1 MDLKEISCKC
11 PKCEEVFLLGE
22 VLKEQALEK
31 VQAQILASKDKDFNR
46 RLKEEKEKSLKEGK
60 SIGSEITLKK
70 LEDAQEK
77 LDVSS
82 KLIEE
87 FKLKEIE
94 KNSRIKSLESNQ
106 ELTLK
111 LKLQEQKSESD
122 AEKEKLK
129 NNHKLELDRLK
140 KDLESAKIRAE
151 QGSMQVQGE
160 VQELTIEDMLTRM
173 FPSDEVIEVKKGQRG
188 ADCILV
194 VRNNSGRPVGKI
206 IFESKDTKSFSSDW
220 IKKLKS
226 DAINEG
232 AQISVLVTTAWPSD
246 NQKAHLREGVWVC
259 GFNEYTILVQAL
271 RKSLMDVAKATASE
285 EAREGKAQVMFDFLT
300 SQEFANIIEQMISP
314 IFRMNEQLQKEKRSI
329 TRLWKERET
338 LIEGSIAGTENLY
351 MKIQGIAQVNLPS
364 VKGLDAIEDLSNDES
379 IDEN

>member
-1 MDLKEISCKC
+1 M
-11 PKCEEVFLLGE
+11 
-22 VLKEQALEK
+22 
-31 VQAQILASKDKDFNR
+31 
-46 RLKEEKEKSLKEGK
+46 
-60 SIGSEITLKK
+60 KK
-70 LEDAQEK
+70 LEEAQEK

-94 KNSRIKSLESNQ
+94 KNSRIKSLESKQ

-129 NNHKLELDRLK
+129 NNHKLELERLK

-173 FPSDEVIEVKKGQRG
+173 FPGDEVIEVKKGQRG

-194 VRNNSGRPVGKI
+194 VRNNSGRLVGKI

-232 AQISVLVTTAWPSD
+232 AQISVLVTTAWPQIIKKSSF
-246 NQKAHLREGVWVC
+246 KRRCLGLWV
-259 GFNEYTILVQAL
+259 
-271 RKSLMDVAKATASE
+271 
-285 EAREGKAQVMFDFLT
+285 
-300 SQEFANIIEQMISP
+300 
-314 IFRMNEQLQKEKRSI
+314 
-329 TRLWKERET
+329 
-338 LIEGSIAGTENLY
+338 
-351 MKIQGIAQVNLPS
+351 
-364 VKGLDAIEDLSNDES
+364 
-379 IDEN
+379 